1 MNAVATPAMPL
12 ISSLKDT
19 RMEDLPEQEVQPEL
33 EALDA
38 DGNDSQPSPR
48 SPAFVLNFYSWWIP
62 IVGVVMLLVGLV
74 GGYFLRPLLPGTQTA
89 EQPTDNPSEVS
100 SLQTQ
105 APQPTMDPET
115 RKQLMDYLLP
125 NVKHFKGDANAPV
138 TLLEFSDFQ

>member
-1 MNAVATPAMPL
+1 
-12 ISSLKDT
+12 
-19 RMEDLPEQEVQPEL
+19 MEELPEQERTTEEEL
-33 EALDA
+33 AGE
-38 DGNDSQPSPR
+38 GIDSKQGKG

-74 GGYFLRPLLPGTQTA
+74 GGYFLRPLVPTAQTGAPTQ
-89 EQPTDNPSEVS
+89 NPSELS
-100 SLQTQ
+100 SVETQ
-105 APQPTMDPET
+105 APQATMDPAT

>member
-1 MNAVATPAMPL
+1 
-12 ISSLKDT
+12 
-19 RMEDLPEQEVQPEL
+19 
-33 EALDA
+33 
-38 DGNDSQPSPR
+38 
-48 SPAFVLNFYSWWIP
+48 VLNFYSWWIP

-74 GGYFLRPLLPGTQTA
+74 GGYFLRPLVPGTQTA
-89 EQPTDNPSEVS
+89 EQPTENPSEVS